1 MIIWLNGNFGA
12 GKTST
17 ATALQSLW
25 PGSILFDPEV
35 LGIGLRLWTPPQAF
49 IRDFQDIQLWRDLVV
64 TTCAGLVAEWG
75 RPLIVPMT
83 LLRPP
88 YFHHIVGGLREIE
101 ADLYHFCL
109 TAPVEVL
116 RARATERAHEQGEGG
131 DLTWLEERW
140 AAYDAFDPLFAEHVD
155 TTTGTPGD
163 IARLVASRLPSPL
176 PVTLGRARWTNWI
189 DEPSAGHR

>member
-1 MIIWLNGNFGA
+1 MIVWLNGNFGA

-17 ATALQSLW
+17 ASALQSQW

-35 LGIGLRLWTPPQAF
+35 LGVGLRLWTPPQAVV
-49 IRDFQDIQLWRDLVV
+49 RDFQDLELWRDLVV
-64 TTCAGLVAEWG
+64 TTCTGLVAEWG

-83 LLRPP
+83 LLRPA
-88 YFHHIVGGLREIE
+88 YFHNVVGRLREGG
-101 ADLYHFCL
+101 ADLHHFCL

-116 RARATERAHEQGEGG
+116 RARATQRAVAQQEGG

-140 AAYDAFDPLFAEHVD
+140 ATYDAFDPLFAEHVD
-155 TTTGTPGD
+155 TTTGTVDD

-176 PVTLGRARWTNWI
+176 PAKVGPARWPDWI
-189 DEPSAGHR
+189 EQRPVGQG